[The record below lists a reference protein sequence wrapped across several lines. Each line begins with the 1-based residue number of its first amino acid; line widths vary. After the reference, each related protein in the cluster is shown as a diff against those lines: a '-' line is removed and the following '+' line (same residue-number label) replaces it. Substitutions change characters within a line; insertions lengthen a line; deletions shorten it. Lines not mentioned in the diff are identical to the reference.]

1 MQNTFQMLINQL
13 SDPALKT
20 KVAARFGGFVRDRLR
35 ESSFVEQV
43 LPPENV
49 DAAQCQVSVNHDSLV
64 KIVSLEPRSRA
75 SVVNFRGEPRANFI
89 RGLRVECAFFTIM
102 SDMFQKPEQELLAY
116 DFPITKVV
124 EDNSVKDIGEI
135 QDREFLIHAESGVQA
150 LQVEANGGSATAL
163 HNATIGSTVEF
174 SVTKGEFARTT
185 GAADT
190 ALSLPVQRPD
200 LVRLMKLLN
209 GNRLQCAMFLM
220 SEVDYNDILQWT
232 IEDQGMAIQSETL
245 VHGIK
250 FNTLLGMRFI
260 RTIKTDILRPGNV
273 YAFTAPEFL
282 GRFYILNQTKFYID
296 KVINMIK
303 FVAWKDVG
311 MLIANIASVR
321 KLELYAGDA
330 SGADADS
337 ILADVTPKAEADLG
351 AVNNR
356 ASAGQYYPSVV
367 QF

>member
-20 KVAARFGGFVRDRLR
+20 KVAAKFGGFVRDRLR

-49 DAAQCQVSVNHDSLV
+49 DASQCQVSVNHDALV

-150 LQVEANGGSATAL
+150 LQVEANGVATAL
-163 HNATIGSTVEF
+163 NSTTIGTTVEF
-174 SVTKGEFARTT
+174 SVCKGEYARTS
-185 GAADT
+185 GAANT
-190 ALSLPVQRPD
+190 ALALPIQRPD

-220 SEVDYNDILQWT
+220 TEVDYNDILQWT
-232 IEDQGMAIQSETL
+232 IEDQGMTVQSETL

-282 GRFYILNQTKFYID
+282 GRFYVLNQTKFYID

-330 SGADADS
+330 SSVDANS
-337 ILADVTPKAEADLG
+337 ILADVTPKAEDDLG

-356 ASAGQYYPSVV
+356 ASAGQYYPKVV